1 MVTQVSFDLVATFQR
16 HARFLSKKRAI
27 VEDRS
32 CTYSELWDI
41 AGEIAEELL
50 RAGLRAGDRIAVACA
65 PGVDYVLL
73 IVGMLRAELV
83 VCPINT
89 RLTPSE
95 IDAYFTS
102 LNPRAVIS
110 DEESL
115 DIAERIGT
123 PLLVLSETG
132 GRWQART
139 SGPRVPLPS
148 AAADLNG
155 AFIVGTG
162 GSTGIPKGAVISRN
176 AAWMWATCAAF
187 AQQLRQSDVEM
198 FGSPFFHSTLLTG
211 VLSPLVA
218 GATVR
223 VISGFNTDSV
233 VTAVERDGGT
243 RLAGA
248 PTMLQR
254 VLDHATANADLWR
267 NVRVVQF
274 GSTKAPP
281 GFVDRVRQALPGAD
295 LITGYGTTEFG
306 PVTRVY
312 TADFLSNRDVGV
324 GRPVPAADVVIVDP
338 VTMRI
343 LTAPEAEGEIAV
355 ACPWQMTGYAG
366 AKSETKDALLASGHI
381 RSGDIGQFDPEGF
394 LHFRGRYK
402 EIVITG
408 GENVFPIEVERVI
421 ADHPSIVDVAVY
433 GVDDDTWG
441 ERVEAAVVVR
451 PQTSVTIDEVRD
463 FCRSR
468 LAGFKIPRSLVIY
481 DDLPLTPNSKVDKRR
496 LSEASRGR
504 RDP

>member
-1 MVTQVSFDLVATFQR
+1 
-16 HARFLSKKRAI
+16 
-27 VEDRS
+27 
-32 CTYSELWDI
+32 
-41 AGEIAEELL
+41 
-50 RAGLRAGDRIAVACA
+50 
-65 PGVDYVLL
+65 
-73 IVGMLRAELV
+73 
-83 VCPINT
+83 
-89 RLTPSE
+89 
-95 IDAYFTS
+95 
-102 LNPRAVIS
+102 
-110 DEESL
+110 
-115 DIAERIGT
+115 
-123 PLLVLSETG
+123 
-132 GRWQART
+132 
-139 SGPRVPLPS
+139 
-148 AAADLNG
+148 
-155 AFIVGTG
+155 
-162 GSTGIPKGAVISRN
+162 
-176 AAWMWATCAAF
+176 
-187 AQQLRQSDVEM
+187 
-198 FGSPFFHSTLLTG
+198 
-211 VLSPLVA
+211 
-218 GATVR
+218 
-223 VISGFNTDSV
+223 
-233 VTAVERDGGT
+233 
-243 RLAGA
+243 
-248 PTMLQR
+248 
-254 VLDHATANADLWR
+254 
-267 NVRVVQF
+267 
-274 GSTKAPP
+274 
-281 GFVDRVRQALPGAD
+281 VRQALPGAD